1 MTSTEVSNMM
11 LRIDWSQVRGLKDH
25 LARQGYK
32 ADSELIVMA
41 LYNKTEP
48 TKTRIKFSQLQN
60 YLFDLENDHNLTG
73 LFVFDARNNKP
84 LWSAKAADTTDVVEQ
99 KPTAGHST
107 VILDFKN
114 MKPEQKDVWLE
125 ITISALQSYLNK
137 L

>member
-1 MTSTEVSNMM
+1 MM

-41 LYNKTEP
+41 LYHKIEP
-48 TKTRIKFSQLQN
+48 TKTRIKFSHLQN
-60 YLFDLENDHNLTG
+60 YLFELENDHNLTG

-84 LWSAKAADTTDVVEQ
+84 LWSVKAAYTTEVVEQ
-99 KPTAGHST
+99 KPTAGHGT
-107 VILDFKN
+107 IILDFKN

-125 ITISALQSYLNK
+125 ITMSALQSYLNK
-137 L
+137 S